1 MMTHPQALRPQML
14 RPMTLAE
21 LPTPCL
27 VLDRR
32 ILTGNLAAM
41 AAALARHG
49 IPLRPHMKT
58 AKSIDV
64 ARLALT
70 GQPGGITVS
79 TLAEAEYFAGHG
91 ITDILYAV
99 GITPAK
105 LDRVAALNRAGAEV
119 LVITDD
125 PGAAAAIA
133 AHPGPLRALAEVDS
147 GEHRGGVAGDSL
159 RLQEVAARLGPCLA
173 GVLTH
178 GGHSYAGR
186 TPADMAGI
194 AEQERAAV
202 VGAAERLRAAGHA
215 MPIVSMGSSPT
226 ALHARHLD
234 GVTEVRAGVYMFGD
248 LFQASIGTHAQADIA
263 VTVLTQV
270 IGLRPAEHRL
280 LIDAGGIALSKDRST
295 QPTTDLGFG
304 LVLDADG
311 QPSLGRAIVR
321 QAYQEH
327 GVVDLDPA
335 LPFPALPVGTL
346 LRVAPNHTCMTV
358 AAHDRYWVVDG
369 SDSIV
374 AEWPRVNG
382 W

>member
-1 MMTHPQALRPQML
+1 MTR
-14 RPMTLAE
+14 LAD

-27 VLDRR
+27 VLDRS
-32 ILTGNLAAM
+32 ILARNLAAM

-49 IPLRPHMKT
+49 VPLRPHMKT
-58 AKSIDV
+58 AKSVDV
-64 ARLALT
+64 ARMALA

-105 LDRVAALNRAGAEV
+105 LDRVAVLRRAGADV

-133 AHPGPLRALAEVDS
+133 AHPANLGALIEVDS
-147 GEHRGGVAGDSL
+147 GEHRGGGAPNGPHL
-159 RLQEVAARLGPCLA
+159 LEVAARLGPALR
-173 GVLTH
+173 GVMTH

-186 TPADMAGI
+186 STADMEAV
-194 AEQERAAV
+194 AEQERAAA

-215 MPIVSMGSSPT
+215 AAIVSVGSSPT
-226 ALHARHLD
+226 ALHARHLQ
-234 GVTEVRAGVYMFGD
+234 GVTEVRAGVYMLGD
-248 LFQASIGTHAQADIA
+248 LFQASIGTHAMEDIA
-263 VTVLTQV
+263 LTVLAAV

-280 LIDAGGIALSKDRST
+280 LVDAGGLALSKDRST

-304 LVLDADG
+304 LVLDA
-311 QPSLGRAIVR
+311 LGRPAYGRSVVA

-327 GVVDLDPA
+327 GVVALDPA
-335 LPFPALPVGTL
+335 LPFPD
-346 LRVAPNHTCMTV
+346 LRVGDLVRIAPNHVCMTA

-369 SDSIV
+369 SDLVV
-374 AEWPRVNG
+374 AEWPRANG

>member
-1 MMTHPQALRPQML
+1 MTRLSH
-14 RPMTLAE
+14 

-27 VLDRR
+27 VLDRS
-32 ILTGNLAAM
+32 ILARNLSNM

-49 IPLRPHMKT
+49 VPLRPHMKT
-58 AKSIDV
+58 AKSMDV
-64 ARLALT
+64 ARLALA

-105 LDRVAALNRAGAEV
+105 LDRVAALRQAGAEV

-125 PGAAAAIA
+125 PGTAAAIA
-133 AHPGPLRALAEVDS
+133 AHPAGLHALVEVDS
-147 GEHRGGVAGDSL
+147 GEHRGGGAPDSP
-159 RLQEVAARLGPCLA
+159 RLLETAARLGPALR
-173 GVLTH
+173 GVMTH

-186 TPADMAGI
+186 TAPEMEAV
-194 AEQERAAV
+194 AEQEREAA
-202 VGAAERLRAAGHA
+202 VGAAERLRAAGHTVG
-215 MPIVSMGSSPT
+215 IVSVGSSPT
-226 ALHARHLD
+226 ALHARHLQ

-248 LFQASIGTHAQADIA
+248 LFQASIGTYGQDDIA
-263 VTVLTQV
+263 LTVLAAV
-270 IGLRPAEHRL
+270 IGLRPAEHHL
-280 LIDAGGIALSKDRST
+280 LVDAGGLALSKDRST

-304 LVLDADG
+304 LVLDAAAR
-311 QPSLGRAIVR
+311 PAFGRSVVA

-327 GVVDLDPA
+327 GVVALDA
-335 LPFPALPVGTL
+335 AVPFPDLRVGDL
-346 LRVAPNHTCMTV
+346 VRVAPNHACMTA

-369 SDSIV
+369 SDKVV

>member
-1 MMTHPQALRPQML
+1 MMTHSQVL
-14 RPMTLAE
+14 RPMTLAG

-27 VLDRR
+27 VLDRS
-32 ILTGNLAAM
+32 ILAHNLAAM

-49 IPLRPHMKT
+49 VPLRPHMKT

-64 ARLALT
+64 ARLALA

-79 TLAEAEYFAGHG
+79 TLAEAEYFAAHG
-91 ITDILYAV
+91 ISDILYAV

-105 LDRVAALNRAGAEV
+105 LDRVAAMNQAGANV

-133 AHPGPLRALAEVDS
+133 AHPVPLRALAEVDS
-147 GEHRGGVAGDSL
+147 GEHRGGVAGDSR

-186 TPADMAGI
+186 TPADMAAV

-202 VGAAERLRAAGHA
+202 VGAAERLRPAGHA
-215 MPIVSMGSSPT
+215 VPIVSMGSSPT

-311 QPSLGRAIVR
+311 QPSLGHAIVS

-335 LPFPALPVGTL
+335 LPFPALPVGAL
-346 LRVAPNHTCMTV
+346 LRVTPNHTCMTV
-358 AAHDRYWVVDG
+358 AAHDRYWVVDR

>member
-1 MMTHPQALRPQML
+1 MAQPRNALS
-14 RPMTLAE
+14 LAD

-27 VLDRR
+27 VLDRS
-32 ILTGNLAAM
+32 ILARNLAAM

-49 IPLRPHMKT
+49 VPLRPHMKT
-58 AKSIDV
+58 AKSMDV
-64 ARLALT
+64 ARMALA

-105 LDRVAALNRAGAEV
+105 LDRVAALRRAGADV

-133 AHPGPLRALAEVDS
+133 AHPAGLGALIEVDS
-147 GEHRGGVAGDSL
+147 GEHRGGGAPSSP
-159 RLQEVAARLGPCLA
+159 RLMEVAARLGPALR
-173 GVLTH
+173 GVMTH

-186 TPADMAGI
+186 SAPDMEAV
-194 AEQERAAV
+194 AEQERAAA

-215 MPIVSMGSSPT
+215 AAIVSVGSSPT
-226 ALHARHLD
+226 ALHARHLQ
-234 GVTEVRAGVYMFGD
+234 GVTEVRAGVYMLGD
-248 LFQASIGTHAQADIA
+248 LFQASIGTHAMEDIDL
-263 VTVLTQV
+263 TVLAAV
-270 IGLRPAEHRL
+270 IGTRPAEHRL
-280 LIDAGGIALSKDRST
+280 LVDAGGLALSKDRST

-304 LVLDADG
+304 LVLDA
-311 QPSLGRAIVR
+311 LGRPTYGRSVVA

-327 GVVDLDPA
+327 GVVALDPA
-335 LPFPALPVGTL
+335 LPFPGLHVGSL
-346 LRVAPNHTCMTV
+346 VRIAPNHVCMTA

-369 SDSIV
+369 SDNV
-374 AEWPRVNG
+374 TADWPRMNG